1 MNHLVSGTTQARA
14 TGGILGKRRKR
25 LSKKQTDFK
34 SPGCP
39 MQMLANDLFALK
51 VRQQKKKE
59 EEKEEPSSVFQRR
72 RVSI

>member
-1 MNHLVSGTTQARA
+1 
-14 TGGILGKRRKR
+14 
-25 LSKKQTDFK
+25 
-34 SPGCP
+34 

-72 RVSI
+72 RVSNKAIEN